1 MLESRVN
8 VMVDRTTAIEAVT
21 DQPLFELLD
30 VEKIYQVTRQ
40 EGFLKRRKQGLA
52 ALDGVRLRIRRGVS
66 IALVGE
72 SGSGKSTLLRVL
84 LGLTEPTQG
93 LALYRGRPVTNVRA
107 DGIGFAREMAMVYQD
122 ARGSLNPRMTV
133 SALISE
139 PIRHFKVCSESEIP
153 ERVASLLS
161 RVGLAAEVANR
172 YPAALSGG
180 QVRRVAIARALA
192 SNPSVLVADE
202 AVSGLDV
209 STQAQLLNLLRRLQR
224 EMGLTL
230 VFITHDLG
238 VASYLCEE
246 IAIMYLG
253 RIVETGPTNA
263 VLEAPAHPYSLAL
276 RRAAPEFFQP
286 ITDPLPGEIPSPLD
300 LPTGC
305 RFAGRCAFAQSDC
318 LTADPA
324 LMRHAPD
331 RAAACFHPLSSSD
344 VSKAQHVKI

>member
-1 MLESRVN
+1 M
-8 VMVDRTTAIEAVT
+8 TALAAT
-21 DQPLFELLD
+21 LPPKAASAADGQPLFELLD
-30 VEKIYQVTRQ
+30 VEKLYQVSRPA
-40 EGFLKRRKQGLA
+40 GFLKRRQQNLA
-52 ALDGVRLRIRRGVS
+52 ALDGVRLSIRRGASV
-66 IALVGE
+66 ALVGE

-84 LGLTEPTQG
+84 LGLAEPTQG
-93 LALYRGRPVTNVRA
+93 LALYQGRPVTEMRA
-107 DGIGFAREMAMVYQD
+107 AGPDFARDVAMIYQD

-133 SALISE
+133 AALIAE
-139 PIRHFKVCSESEIP
+139 PLRHFAICPPAEIP
-153 ERVASLLS
+153 ARVALLLG
-161 RVGLAAEVANR
+161 RVGLAAEVAAR

-209 STQAQLLNLLRRLQR
+209 STQAQLLNLLRKLQR

-230 VFITHDLG
+230 FFITHDLG

-263 VLEAPAHPYSLAL
+263 VLDAPAHPYSRAL
-276 RRAAPEFFQP
+276 RHASPEFFQP

-300 LPTGC
+300 LPKGC
-305 RFAGRCAFAQSDC
+305 RFSGRCAFVQDDC
-318 LTADPA
+318 LIEDPA
-324 LMRHAPD
+324 LVQRLPG
-331 RAAACFHPLSSSD
+331 RAAACYHPLS
-344 VSKAQHVKI
+344 

>member
-1 MLESRVN
+1 MS
-8 VMVDRTTAIEAVT
+8 DAAHGK
-21 DQPLFELLD
+21 PLFELLD
-30 VEKIYQVTRQ
+30 VEKVYQVTRRG
-40 EGFLKRRKQGLA
+40 GFLKNRKQGLA
-52 ALDGVRLRIRRGVS
+52 ALDGVRLRIRQGAS

-93 LALYRGRPVTNVRA
+93 RALYRGRPVTEMRA
-107 DGIGFAREMAMVYQD
+107 GGTDFAREMAMIYQD

-133 SALISE
+133 GALISE
-139 PIRHFKVCSESEIP
+139 PLLHFGICSKTDVP
-153 ERVASLLS
+153 ERIASLLS
-161 RVGLAAEVANR
+161 RVGLAADVANR

-180 QVRRVAIARALA
+180 QARRVAIARALA
-192 SNPSVLVADE
+192 SNPSVLIADE

-230 VFITHDLG
+230 LFITHDLG

-263 VLEAPAHPYSLAL
+263 VLEAPAHPYTLAL
-276 RRAAPEFFQP
+276 CRAAPEFFQP
-286 ITDPLPGEIPSPLD
+286 ISDPLPGEIPSPLD
-300 LPTGC
+300 LPAGC
-305 RFAGRCAFAQSDC
+305 RFAGRCSFSRPDC
-318 LTADPA
+318 LTGDPA
-324 LMRHAPD
+324 LMRYAPD
-331 RAAACFHPLSSSD
+331 RSAACYHPLPSAGT
-344 VSKAQHVKI
+344 SKAKHLDV